1 VANHP
6 ELAGQH
12 RETSERNN
20 QIRKLVVSDSLT
32 ADDTAPWTETS
43 TIVRR
48 ADAHQ
53 AVAECKQQPGKE
65 ILPWLRPGP
74 TRHVDVRARSQRMAM
89 LADLVELVIG
99 VDTHKH
105 THTAAVVIAATGAVV
120 AQATMPATPA
130 GYRQLLQLAS
140 QQPGQRVWAIEGTGG
155 SAPA

>member
-12 RETSERNN
+12 RETGERNN

-32 ADDTAPWTETS
+32 ADDTAPWTGTS

-65 ILPWLRPGP
+65 ILMFGSRTLWN
-74 TRHVDVRARSQRMAM
+74 DC
-89 LADLVELVIG
+89 E
-99 VDTHKH
+99 
-105 THTAAVVIAATGAVV
+105 TAHGSVMIWAV
-120 AQATMPATPA
+120 
-130 GYRQLLQLAS
+130 S
-140 QQPGQRVWAIEGTGG
+140 
-155 SAPA
+155 S